1 MRARQSQSQ
10 RRNPS
15 QARKLPRKVKRK
27 KRRRNQNQQQM
38 IGEAD
43 SLSQVQAFQMLVF
56 KQILQAAAFRQ
67 VLLLSQECHSLTLV
81 SPACQECRSRCSS
94 KLFRH
99 CHPRSSQHQQLKCQV
114 TQMLHLELLS
124 SLSNL
129 STLSIIPSQVQL
141 SHTGNKCLSHSNR
154 SRSITT
160 NSRHLFHKGHLSLS
174 LQPTQAYRLH
184 MPNNLC
190 CIRHILRIRH
200 LDPISPRCHWA
211 SPMVVLR
218 RPALCGTVS
227 QTVKMIGGTT
237 RLHWLITEELRSQA
251 RNFPP
256 KWEGQAMVSLLCR
269 PSLGPKQQCPDGAE
283 GPHSGVTL

>member
-1 MRARQSQSQ
+1 M
-10 RRNPS
+10 
-15 QARKLPRKVKRK
+15 VKRK
-27 KRRRNQNQQQM
+27 KRRRNQSQQPT
-38 IGEAD
+38 GEAD
-43 SLSQVQAFQMLVF
+43 SSRQVQAFQMLVF

-81 SPACQECRSRCSS
+81 SPAWQECRSRRSN

-99 CHPRSSQHQQLKCQV
+99 CRPRSSQHQQLKCRV
-114 TQMLHLELLS
+114 TQMLHLELPS
-124 SLSNL
+124 CLSNL
-129 STLSIIPSQVQL
+129 STLSLIPSQVQP
-141 SHTGNKCLSHSNR
+141 SHMGNKCLPHSNR

-174 LQPTQAYRLH
+174 LQPIQAYRHH

-190 CIRHILRIRH
+190 CIHHILRIRH
-200 LDPISPRCHWA
+200 LDPIPPRCHLA
-211 SPMVVLR
+211 SLMVVLR

-237 RLHWLITEELRSQA
+237 RLHWPIKEGIRKQFQELRRQP
-251 RNFPP
+251 RGFPP
-256 KWEGQAMVSLLCR
+256 KWEGQAVVSLLCH

-283 GPHSGVTL
+283 GLQSGVTL